1 MTNNYLCGI
10 LSCHSTCVS
19 LDIYNVFML
28 NYILRLDVGSSIL
41 KSCNLPLVIEK
52 LIISSVS
59 VYRLNM
65 FVWKETQFFI
75 ILGWGGG
82 TRKDVFVFCSVSMY
96 INIYTHYPFPLSVEN
111 SIKMSTLW
119 YWWKT
124 TRFGTWDIRL
134 QILFLIPF
142 SAHEVTEWSWDM
154 FPGLA
159 ASSSSWHSVWQFTG
173 RKKQKDGCWREMCT
187 FSWRIL

>member
-1 MTNNYLCGI
+1 M
-10 LSCHSTCVS
+10 
-19 LDIYNVFML
+19 
-28 NYILRLDVGSSIL
+28 GSSLL

-142 SAHEVTEWSWDM
+142 TAHEVTEWSWDM